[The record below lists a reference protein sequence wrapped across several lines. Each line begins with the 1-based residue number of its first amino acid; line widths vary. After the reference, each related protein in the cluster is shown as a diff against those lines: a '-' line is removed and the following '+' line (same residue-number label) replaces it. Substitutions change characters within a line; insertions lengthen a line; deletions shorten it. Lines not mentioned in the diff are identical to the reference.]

1 MLIICIKFKDYE
13 VPMLH
18 NVLLVQ
24 DCLCCLFYS
33 QLLQPKSATQQ
44 ELNRIPSVG
53 YHKVLHHSNISPP
66 TFVYRA
72 GNMQDIIKVTGLTK
86 KFKELTAVN
95 DLSFSVKEGD
105 VYGFL
110 GQNGAGKSTTIRM
123 LLTLITPTSGEIEL
137 FGKKLSGNK
146 NEILSQIGAVIEKP
160 DVYKYLSAYENLKLF
175 SKLSDKKISHQQ
187 LMDQLEMVG
196 LAERAKSKVKTFSQG
211 MKQRLGI
218 AIALVHDPK
227 LIMLD
232 EPTNGL
238 DPQGI
243 ADIRNLIL
251 HLSRERKKTV
261 LVSSHLLSEI
271 EQVATRMIIIDRGRK
286 LVEGSVAELFDPA
299 QTLIEL
305 DTFNNNDAMQKI
317 SNSNWSG
324 ALQASRNGLVVMKL
338 DKKQIPQ
345 LHRFLIDNNIDV
357 LSLQPRHSLE
367 DYFLQVTSGNQH
379 VEAFTN

>member
-1 MLIICIKFKDYE
+1 M
-13 VPMLH
+13 H
-18 NVLLVQ
+18 
-24 DCLCCLFYS
+24 
-33 QLLQPKSATQQ
+33 
-44 ELNRIPSVG
+44 
-53 YHKVLHHSNISPP
+53 
-66 TFVYRA
+66 
-72 GNMQDIIKVTGLTK
+72 DIIRVTGLTK
-86 KFKELTAVN
+86 RFNELTAVN

-123 LLTLITPTSGEIEL
+123 LLTLIAPTSGEIEL

-175 SKLSDKKISHQQ
+175 AKLSDKKISHQQ

-196 LAERAKSKVKTFSQG
+196 LAHRAKDKVRTFSQG

-218 AIALVHDPK
+218 AIALVHKPK
-227 LIMLD
+227 LIILD

-251 HLSRERKKTV
+251 HLSRERNKTI

-271 EQVATRMIIIDRGRK
+271 EQVATRMIIIDKGRK

-305 DTFNNNDAMQKI
+305 DTFNNVEAKQKI
-317 SNSNWSG
+317 SNSNWAAS
-324 ALQASRNGLVVMKL
+324 LQSSRNELVVMKL
-338 DKKQIPQ
+338 DKKDIPQ